1 MSGQLFSSHALTGA
15 GWDKLVADIAPFH
28 FFDLVASATA

>member
-1 MSGQLFSSHALTGA
+1 MSRTKKLKPFTGA
-15 GWDKLVADIAPFH
+15 EWDKLVADIAPSH